1 MTNASLSENWYPET
15 MYEDADEA
23 GLTSKIPFIMV
34 PQNKDMPKLLFMFE
48 SRQTGEFEP
57 GTDGEQ
63 LPIVDMLLHQYANMT
78 QLKEGLSG
86 DDYDKVRVCL
96 GLEPLTSAVLA
107 GKKITDK
114 IRKNLES

>member
-1 MTNASLSENWYPET
+1 MTANDDWYPEI

-34 PQNKDMPKLLFMFE
+34 PENRQMPKLLFMFE

-57 GTDGEQ
+57 GYDGEQ
-63 LPIVDMLLHQYANMT
+63 LPIVEMELHQYADMSI
-78 QLKEGLSG
+78 LKSELSAL
-86 DDYDKVRVCL
+86 DYDKVRVCL
-96 GLEPLTSAVLA
+96 GLKPLNEAAQA

-114 IRKNLES
+114 IRNNLES